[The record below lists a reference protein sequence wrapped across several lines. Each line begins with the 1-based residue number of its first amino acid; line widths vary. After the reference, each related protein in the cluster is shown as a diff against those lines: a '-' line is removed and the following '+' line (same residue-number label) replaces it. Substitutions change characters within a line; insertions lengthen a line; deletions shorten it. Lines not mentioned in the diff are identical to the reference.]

1 MGNKMEPAI
10 KGKFIVLEGIDT
22 CGKETQARQLADY
35 LFDHPDDQYYRL
47 LNVVVTRNPS
57 QSGYTVQLRDSLH
70 DIKDPYEKA
79 KMLADLFVK
88 DRQWH
93 LDNTV
98 LPNKKAGMYVLC
110 VRYMYSTL
118 AFQQTQGMSFDELN
132 AMHEGMA
139 IPDAVFFIDI
149 SAEEMMRRKEKRL
162 AIREEEMF
170 EKLEF
175 QRKLRK
181 HYLDLKEQLPDH
193 PIYIIDGERSIED
206 IQKEIREIV
215 DNIIEADYPRR
226 NSQD

>member
-10 KGKFIVLEGIDT
+10 QGKFIVFDGIDC
-22 CGKETQARQLADY
+22 CGKETQAIKLAEY
-35 LFDHPDDQYYRL
+35 LFDHPDDQYYKL
-47 LNVVVTRNPS
+47 LNVVITRNPS
-57 QSGYTVQLRDSLH
+57 QSNYTVQIRDSLH

-79 KMLADLFVK
+79 KVLADLFVK
-88 DRQWH
+88 DRWWH

-118 AFQQTQGMSFDELN
+118 AFQQTQGMSFEELK
-132 AMHEGMA
+132 AMHDGMA

-162 AIREEEMF
+162 AMREEEMF

-175 QRKLRK
+175 QRKLRQN
-181 HYLDLKEQLPDH
+181 YLDLKERLPNH
-193 PIYIIDGERSIED
+193 PIYIINGERSIEE
-206 IQKEIREIV
+206 IQKDVRAIV
-215 DNIIEADYPRR
+215 DKLIQADYPKK
-226 NSQD
+226 N